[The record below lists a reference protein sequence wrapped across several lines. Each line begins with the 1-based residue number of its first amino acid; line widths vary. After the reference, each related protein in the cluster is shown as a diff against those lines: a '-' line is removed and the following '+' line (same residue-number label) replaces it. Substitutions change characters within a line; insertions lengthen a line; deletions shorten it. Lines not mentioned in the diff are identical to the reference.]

1 MQDKE
6 DKMDYYK
13 LFAQRLNDAMELR
26 DISAAEIARQSNI
39 SEPMISRY
47 RSGQYI
53 PRMKAL
59 DRLAEVLRVSPHWL
73 LGESDKM
80 QAEVPEFNLDLVPAE
95 YDLIQ
100 CYRKLTRHN
109 KSLLC
114 DFAKMLLSRQRDQNN

>member
-1 MQDKE
+1 
-6 DKMDYYK
+6 MDYYK

-59 DRLAEVLRVSPHWL
+59 DRLAEVLT
-73 LGESDKM
+73 D
-80 QAEVPEFNLDLVPAE
+80 A
-95 YDLIQ
+95 
-100 CYRKLTRHN
+100 
-109 KSLLC
+109 
-114 DFAKMLLSRQRDQNN
+114 LSRMPAPRLVYDEFRTFEKNVATFDEFANI